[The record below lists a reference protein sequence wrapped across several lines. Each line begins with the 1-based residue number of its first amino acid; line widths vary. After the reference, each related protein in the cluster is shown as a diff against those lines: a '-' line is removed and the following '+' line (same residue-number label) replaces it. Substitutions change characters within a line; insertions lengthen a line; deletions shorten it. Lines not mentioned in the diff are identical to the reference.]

1 MWDVVSDGSLDLGVC
16 AHSTGNNGGEG
27 LEAMNSDVRV
37 MESIRE
43 KVEAGQRLSFDD
55 GLALEACSDLFT
67 LGSLANLVRERYNG
81 NFAYYNVNTHINPTN
96 VCVYTCDFCAFRADL
111 GDERAYVMERD
122 QIVERASQASSRG
135 ATELHIVG
143 GLHNKLPFSYY
154 VDVVRWI
161 KEAAPEIHIK
171 AYTAVEIEFFAKI
184 SRKSVET
191 ILRELIDAGL
201 GSLPGGGAE
210 IFHPEVREQICG
222 AKASTESWLNVHR
235 TAHRLGLHS
244 NATML
249 YGHIDGPKH
258 RIDHMV
264 RLRELQD
271 ETGGFQTFIPL
282 AFHPD
287 NSQMAH
293 IPKPSGVM
301 DLKVMAI
308 SRLMLDNFPHIK
320 AYWVMLG
327 LKTAQVALAFGA
339 DDLDGTVV
347 HEKIYHEAGAETPQE
362 VTVTEIRRLIE
373 EAGRIPVERDT
384 LYHRIERDGGTWSPR
399 EHIDVPGLAL
409 AGADSK

>member
-1 MWDVVSDGSLDLGVC
+1 MDR
-16 AHSTGNNGGEG
+16 TQI
-27 LEAMNSDVRV
+27 LER
-37 MESIRE
+37 
-43 KVEAGQRLSFDD
+43 AGQAHD
-55 GLALEACSDLFT
+55 
-67 LGSLANLVRERYNG
+67 
-81 NFAYYNVNTHINPTN
+81 
-96 VCVYTCDFCAFRADL
+96 
-111 GDERAYVMERD
+111 
-122 QIVERASQASSRG
+122 RG

-143 GLHNKLPFSYY
+143 GLHNKLPFDYY

-161 KEAAPEIHIK
+161 RDAYPEIHIK

-184 SRKSVET
+184 SRLS
-191 ILRELIDAGL
+191 IREVIQRLVDAGL

-222 AKASTESWLNVHR
+222 AKASTETWLEVHR

-258 RIDHMV
+258 RIDHLV

-287 NSQMAH
+287 NSRMDE

-327 LKTAQVALAFGA
+327 IKTAQVALAFGA

-362 VTVTEIRRLIE
+362 TTVAEIRHLIE

-384 LYHRIERDGGTWSPR
+384 LYHRVERDGPR
-399 EHIDVPGLAL
+399 WATRERIVVNGAL
-409 AGADSK
+409 AVLR

>member
-1 MWDVVSDGSLDLGVC
+1 
-16 AHSTGNNGGEG
+16 
-27 LEAMNSDVRV
+27 MNS
-37 MESIRE
+37 ESGTMDAIRD
-43 KVEAGQRLSFDD
+43 KVEAGQRLSFED
-55 GLALEACSDLFT
+55 GLALEASNDLFA
-67 LGSLANLVRERYNG
+67 LGSMANLVRERYNG
-81 NFAYYNVNTHINPTN
+81 NYGYYNVNTHINPTN

-111 GDERAYVMERD
+111 GEARAYVMERD
-122 QIVERASQASSRG
+122 QIVDRARQAADRG

-161 KEAAPEIHIK
+161 KETAPEIHIK
-171 AYTAVEIEFFAKI
+171 AYTAVEIEFFCKI
-184 SRKSVET
+184 ARKSIKEV
-191 ILRELIDAGL
+191 LQELVDAGL

-222 AKASTESWLNVHR
+222 AKASTETWLDVHR
-235 TAHRLGLHS
+235 TAHRMGLHS

-249 YGHIDGPKH
+249 YGHIDQPKH
-258 RIDHMV
+258 RIDHLI

-293 IPKPSGVM
+293 LSKPSGVM

-327 LKTAQVALAFGA
+327 LKTAQVALSFGS
-339 DDLDGTVV
+339 DDIDGTVV

-362 VTVTEIRRLIE
+362 VTVAEIQRLIR

-384 LYHRIERDGGTWSPR
+384 LYHRVERSNGSWTSG
-399 EHIDVPGLAL
+399 EHIDVHGLTL
-409 AGADSK
+409 AGAARG

>member
-1 MWDVVSDGSLDLGVC
+1 M
-16 AHSTGNNGGEG
+16 
-27 LEAMNSDVRV
+27 
-37 MESIRE
+37 
-43 KVEAGQRLSFDD
+43 
-55 GLALEACSDLFT
+55 
-67 LGSLANLVRERYNG
+67 ANLVRERYNG
-81 NFAYYNVNTHINPTN
+81 NYAYYNVNTHINPTN

-111 GDERAYVMERD
+111 GEDRAYVMERD
-122 QIVERASQASSRG
+122 QIVERARQASSRG

-143 GLHNKLPFSYY
+143 GLHNKLPFGYY
-154 VDVVRWI
+154 VNVVRWI
-161 KEAAPEIHIK
+161 REAAPEIHIK
-171 AYTAVEIEFFAKI
+171 AYTAVEIEWFCKI
-184 SRKSVET
+184 ARKSVEGV
-191 ILRELIDAGL
+191 LRDLVDAGL

-222 AKASTESWLNVHR
+222 AKASTESWLNIHR

-258 RIDHMV
+258 RIDHLV

-327 LKTAQVALAFGA
+327 LKTAQVALSFGS

-362 VTVTEIRRLIE
+362 ATVAEIRRLIT

-384 LYHRIERDGGTWSPR
+384 LYHRVERDGGAWTSR

-409 AGADSK
+409 AGANGR